1 MAVIVANR
9 PTRCTVENFGQNMRI
24 PLVAGN
30 WKLNKTVVEAY
41 KLVSE
46 MLPGL
51 RLVKRVEKLICPPFT
66 ALMSV
71 SRLLKDTDV
80 SLGAQNMTWEEQGA
94 FTGEISP
101 RMLAEFCQ
109 YVILGHSERRAYFG
123 ETEELINRKVC
134 AALTHKLKPIVCVG
148 ETLEENEAGVAAEVV
163 SRQVRDCLVGAEI
176 LTASQLVI
184 AYEPVWAIG
193 TGRAAT
199 ADGVNTFIRNA
210 IRPVVAGLF
219 GEGVSQGIRV
229 LYGGSVNAS
238 NAGDFFRQTE
248 IDGALVG
255 GASLKAKSF
264 ISIVEAAQGA
274 W

>member
-1 MAVIVANR
+1 
-9 PTRCTVENFGQNMRI
+9 MRI

-30 WKLNKTVVEAY
+30 WKLNKTVIEAY

-51 RLVKRVEKLICPPFT
+51 RMVQGVEKLVCPPFT

-71 SRLLKDTDV
+71 SRLLKDTDI
-80 SLGAQNMTWEEQGA
+80 SLGAQNMIWEEQGA
-94 FTGEISP
+94 YTGEISP
-101 RMLAEFCQ
+101 LMLAEFCQ

-123 ETEELINRKVC
+123 ETDEIINRKVR
-134 AALTHKLKPIVCVG
+134 AALTHELRPIVCVG
-148 ETLEENEAGVAAEVV
+148 ETLEQNEAGIAAGVV
-163 SRQVRDCLVGAEI
+163 SNQVRDCLEGAEVI
-176 LTASQLVI
+176 AADQLVI
-184 AYEPVWAIG
+184 AYEPIWAIG

-219 GEGVSQGIRV
+219 GEGISRGMRV
-229 LYGGSVNAS
+229 LYGGSVNPG
-238 NAGDFFRQTE
+238 NAGEFFRQPE

-264 ISIVEAAQGA
+264 VAIAEAARGVR
-274 W
+274 